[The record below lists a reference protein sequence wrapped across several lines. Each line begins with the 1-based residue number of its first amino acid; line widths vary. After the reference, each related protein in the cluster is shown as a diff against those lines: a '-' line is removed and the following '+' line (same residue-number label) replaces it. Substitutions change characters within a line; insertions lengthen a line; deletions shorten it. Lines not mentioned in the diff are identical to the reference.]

1 VVAVAVVKIDYN
13 EGLPSNMA
21 ALKRDEAGR
30 PVPYFVE
37 WIDGKPD
44 FRIMSSSHLRA
55 AIRGKLC
62 WVCGKPLFA
71 YATFTA
77 GPMCLVNRNSAEPP
91 SHYECAVYS
100 ATHCPFLVN
109 PNKERREANMP
120 AEPKEPAGIMITRNP
135 GVTCLVGVKSWVP
148 YAQGSG
154 VLFEMGSK
162 RLNGPYHIERV
173 DWFAESRRATR
184 EEVQASIDSG
194 IPLLAEQCNGD
205 ARCLAYLDKCIR
217 SVERWLPA

>member
-1 VVAVAVVKIDYN
+1 MMKIDYD

-21 ALKRDEAGR
+21 ALQRDEAGR

-44 FRIMSSSHLRA
+44 FRIMSSSHLKA

-91 SHYECAVYS
+91 SHYECAEYS

-109 PNKERREANMP
+109 PNKVRREGNMP
-120 AEPKEPAGIMITRNP
+120 ESKEVAGVMIARNP
-135 GVTCLVGVKSWVP
+135 GVTCLITVKSWTP
-148 YAQGSG
+148 FLQGSG
-154 VLFEMGSK
+154 VLFEIGTK
-162 RLNGPYHIERV
+162 QLGGGYHIERV

-194 IPLLAEQCNGD
+194 IPLLAEACQGD
-205 ARCLAYLDKCIR
+205 PRCLAHLDRSIR
-217 SVERWLPA
+217 SVDRWLPDAS